1 MRKSL
6 PLLLIPAMAL
16 GACAH
21 NRSAVPDDFSV
32 AHNAPLIIPPDF
44 TLTPPPAG
52 TVTNGPANAQ
62 QQAIDAIFGGPAA
75 RSAAETSMLDAAGR
89 EQADLG
95 IRSTVGDPKTNVVDL
110 GDITRSLLVA
120 PDINTQIA
128 SAQVP

>member
-1 MRKSL
+1 MRKTLS
-6 PLLLIPAMAL
+6 LLLIPAIAL

-21 NRSAVPDDFSV
+21 RQANSADEFAVV
-32 AHNAPLIIPPDF
+32 RNAPLVIPPDF

-62 QQAIDAIFGGPAA
+62 QQAIDAIFGGPAP
-75 RSAAETSMLDAAGR
+75 RSALETGMLNEAGR
-89 EQADLG
+89 DQVALG
-95 IRSTVGDPKTNVVDL
+95 IRSTAGSPDTNIVDL

-120 PDINTQIA
+120 PETNSQIA

>member
-1 MRKSL
+1 MPKSL
-6 PLLLIPAMAL
+6 ALLLIPALAL

-21 NRSAVPDDFSV
+21 TRSTVPDEFSV
-32 AHNAPLIIPPDF
+32 ARNAPLTIPPDF

-52 TVTNGPANAQ
+52 TVTNGPENAQ
-62 QQAIDAIFGGPAA
+62 KQAIDAIFGGPSP

-89 EQADLG
+89 DQAALG
-95 IRSTVGDPKTNVVDL
+95 IRSTAGDPNTNVVDL

-120 PDINTQIA
+120 PQTNSQIA